1 MFVKK
6 HGGFVY
12 SGTDVVDEG
21 KMFKGSENLFFYER
35 SYMKTFV
42 CEFNM
47 EMYPFDTQRCVID
60 LRVKPKDESFIDLIV
75 GNLELERSK
84 ELMQYII
91 IKYEMQNKKSSSVL
105 LSLTLGRKVLSQM
118 LTIYLPSS
126 LIIIVVYSTN
136 FLKQFFFEAI
146 VSVNLTAMLVLT
158 TIYLGVSGDLP
169 TTSYVKFVEIWLLF
183 CLLYLLS
190 MFCFTSTLT
199 VSGYGG
205 IVNKTFYI

>member
-1 MFVKK
+1 MIPKDAF
-6 HGGFVY
+6 
-12 SGTDVVDEG
+12 
-21 KMFKGSENLFFYER
+21 
-35 SYMKTFV
+35 
-42 CEFNM
+42 
-47 EMYPFDTQRCVID
+47 D

-75 GNLELERSK
+75 GDLALERNK

-91 IKYEMQNKKSSSVL
+91 IKYEMKNKRGSSVL

-118 LTIYLPSS
+118 LTIYLPST

-158 TIYLGVSGDLP
+158 TIFLGVSGDLP

-183 CLLYLLS
+183 CLFVPFIYVLLH
-190 MFCFTSTLT
+190 
-199 VSGYGG
+199 
-205 IVNKTFYI
+205 IYIDSLRVCKISKQTPFME